1 MISIFKW
8 GEGSHASKMPLGDGF
23 KSLEEGVES
32 NNNTVSTP
40 TNEMAFQADTGPL
53 TEIRFTEGEERRYA
67 EEQWREDHNFACPY
81 VMNAQCLSPK
91 HKGRRRGSL
100 KR

>member
-23 KSLEEGVES
+23 KSLEEGAES

-40 TNEMAFQADTGPL
+40 TNEMDVEAD
-53 TEIRFTEGEERRYA
+53 
-67 EEQWREDHNFACPY
+67 N
-81 VMNAQCLSPK
+81 
-91 HKGRRRGSL
+91 GSL
-100 KR
+100 LQIWFVEGGGKEIFGRAVAEGSRFCIFLWHDL